1 MRADLDGTVAFVTG
15 ASRGIGRA
23 IALDLAAHGADLAL
37 VGRSEATLAATAD
50 EARALRS
57 GARVLTLVADVADA
71 AAVEDAVATA
81 TRELGR
87 IDHAIASAG
96 QAVDGLIVRAKPDDI
111 ETMLAVNLKSA
122 FYLTSAVARPMM
134 RQRSG
139 SIVLLS
145 SIVGVA
151 GNAGQAAYA
160 AAKAGLLGL
169 AKSVAKELG
178 SRNVRV
184 NAVAPGLIDTAM
196 TEAMPE
202 QARAH
207 YLATIPLGR
216 AGTPQD
222 VSGVVT
228 FLCSDAAR
236 YVTGQT
242 IVVDGGFLM

>member
-1 MRADLDGTVAFVTG
+1 MTSLTGRSALVTG

-23 IALDLAAHGADLAL
+23 IAVDLARHGADLAI
-37 VGRSEATLAATAD
+37 VGRDTAALEETAAAARSARPETHVLVLAA
-50 EARALRS
+50 
-57 GARVLTLVADVADA
+57 DVSDASAVDGFVA
-71 AAVEDAVATA
+71 AAHA
-81 TRELGR
+81 RFGR
-87 IDHAIASAG
+87 LDIAIANAG
-96 QAVDGLIVRAKPDDI
+96 QAADGLIMRSKPADI
-111 ETMLAVNLKSA
+111 DRMLDVNLKSA
-122 FYLTSAVARPMM
+122 FYLCAAVSKLMLK
-134 RQRSG
+134 QRSG
-139 SIVLLS
+139 AIVLVS

-151 GNAGQAAYA
+151 GNAGQAAYSA
-160 AAKAGLLGL
+160 SKAGLLGL

-184 NAVAPGLIDTAM
+184 NAVAPGLIETAM
-196 TEAMPE
+196 TVAMPE

-216 AGTPQD
+216 AGTPDD

>member
-1 MRADLDGTVAFVTG
+1 MTLAGKVALVTG

-23 IALDLAAHGADLAL
+23 IAVDLARHGATLAL
-37 VGRSEATLAATAD
+37 VGR
-50 EARALRS
+50 
-57 GARVLTLVADVADA
+57 DA
-71 AAVEDAVATA
+71 AALAETAAESAAAGTGPAASVQTADVSDPAAVDAFVAA
-81 TRELGR
+81 TVKEFGR
-87 IDHAIASAG
+87 IDIAVANAG
-96 QAVDGLIVRAKPDDI
+96 QSVDGLLVRLKPADI
-111 ETMLAVNLKSA
+111 DRMLDVNLKSA
-122 FYLTSAVARPMM
+122 LYLVSAVSRTMM
-134 RQRSG
+134 KQRSG
-139 SIVLLS
+139 AIVLIS

-160 AAKAGLLGL
+160 ASKAGLLGL
-169 AKSVAKELG
+169 AKSAAKELG

-184 NAVAPGLIDTAM
+184 NAVAPGLIETAM
-196 TEAMPE
+196 TAAMPQE
-202 QARAH
+202 ARAH

-216 AGTPQD
+216 AGTPDD